1 MSVVLCLYMMHT
13 MDPTE
18 QWREGLLTP
27 YNPWPDMLIIYSDTA
42 QFYSVSKHVHILV
55 RQNGTEHVT
64 FSAYLYSVMKTK
76 NHRLC
81 EQFNNLKYLFSTN
94 RHYIWYII
102 LHLYISYKNKKYYS
116 LLLTGPS

>member
-1 MSVVLCLYMMHT
+1 MEERLNAISINKPETLKEPPKADTLVRLLTQGLQSDDKNILKVGYTCICQCLYMMHT

-55 RQNGTEHVT
+55 
-64 FSAYLYSVMKTK
+64 
-76 NHRLC
+76 
-81 EQFNNLKYLFSTN
+81 
-94 RHYIWYII
+94 W
-102 LHLYISYKNKKYYS
+102 
-116 LLLTGPS
+116 